1 MQAAEPDN
9 STRVEE
15 AQSAPP
21 AGGATIPMLN
31 NENMKDDL
39 ETMAQQLRAAGYV
52 TYKPAE

>member
-9 STRVEE
+9 STR

-21 AGGATIPMLN
+21 AGGAATIPMLN
-31 NENMKDDL
+31 NENHMKDDL
-39 ETMAQQLRAAGYV
+39 ETMAQQLRAAGHV